1 GAVSLLGATL
11 ARMATGAAEPRQPFL
26 PALRFRRLTP
36 YFDHVVR
43 LTMRERTFKR
53 RLLDGL
59 ALQPGE
65 RVLDVGA
72 GTATLAVELKR
83 RCPGATVVGLDADP
97 DVLAIARA
105 KASQAGCELELVEG
119 LSDALP
125 FPDESFDAVVS
136 TLFFHHLDG
145 EAKRATLREV
155 RRVLRPGG
163 RMHVGDFTRPAD
175 PLQAALNLPVRVF
188 DGFAVTAHNVRG
200 ALPELFSQ
208 AGLHDVR
215 QRDRLR
221 TAMGTLALWSARR
234 S

>member
-1 GAVSLLGATL
+1 
-11 ARMATGAAEPRQPFL
+11 MASGTAEPQEFL

-43 LTMRERTFKR
+43 LTMREATFKR

-72 GTATLAVELKR
+72 GTATLAIELKR
-83 RCPGATVVGLDADP
+83 RTPGATVVGLDADP
-97 DVLAIARA
+97 DVLALGRA
-105 KASQAGCELELVEG
+105 KAAQAGCEVELVEG
-119 LSDALP
+119 LSNALP
-125 FPDESFDAVVS
+125 FPDASFDAVVS

-145 EAKRATLREV
+145 EAKRTTLRQV

-163 RMHVGDFTRPAD
+163 RLHVGDFTRPAD
-175 PLQAALNLPVRVF
+175 PLQAALNFPVRVF
-188 DGFAVTAHNVRG
+188 DGFAVTADNVSG
-200 ALPELFSQ
+200 GLPHLFAA
-208 AGLHDVR
+208 AGLEDVR
-215 QRDRLR
+215 ERDRLR

-234 S
+234 R